1 VRFPLLAT
9 LMALGALACACERK
23 EPPGAT
29 MTPST
34 GLAIA
39 SSGAGAPSPSPPAS
53 SVVEVPAASAAA
65 SADLAPTPSASAA
78 VDWKN
83 EAQAPHTAAVLEP
96 RGRALLDAIVHDDVA
111 KADAFF
117 FPQEPFTPLKDIQ
130 DPDRYWKHLYRAYEQ
145 DIHKLHRRHR
155 DWTGVTF
162 ESIEPGTPPVWV
174 PPGDEANKI
183 GYFRSWGTKLRYRL
197 GDELYTVKI
206 HTIISWQ
213 GQWHITHLLPWK
225 KK

>member
-1 VRFPLLAT
+1 MT
-9 LMALGALACACERK
+9 LGVLACACERK

-29 MTPST
+29 MTPSA
-34 GLAIA
+34 GLAVA
-39 SSGAGAPSPSPPAS
+39 SSGAIAPLPPPAS
-53 SVVEVPAASAAA
+53 VGIESPAPSGALPAADST
-65 SADLAPTPSASAA
+65 DPPAPPASAA

-83 EAQAPHTAAVLEP
+83 EAPALHTSAALEP
-96 RGRALLDAIVHDDVA
+96 RGRALLDAIVHDDVS
-111 KADAFF
+111 KAQAFF

-155 DWTGVTF
+155 DWSGVTF

-213 GQWHITHLLPWK
+213 GQWHVTHLLPWK

>member
-1 VRFPLLAT
+1 
-9 LMALGALACACERK
+9 MALGVLACACERK

-29 MTPST
+29 MTPSA

-39 SSGAGAPSPSPPAS
+39 SSGAGTPLPPPPAS
-53 SVVEVPAASAAA
+53 AVVEPPSASVTASADPAPAPAAS
-65 SADLAPTPSASAA
+65 TA

-83 EAQAPHTAAVLEP
+83 EAQALHTAAVLEP
-96 RGRALLDAIVHDDVA
+96 RGRELLDAIVHDDVT
-111 KADAFF
+111 KAHAFF
-117 FPQEPFTPLKDIQ
+117 FPQEPFTPLKDIK

-155 DWTGVTF
+155 DWSGVTF

-197 GDELYTVKI
+197 GDDLYTVKI